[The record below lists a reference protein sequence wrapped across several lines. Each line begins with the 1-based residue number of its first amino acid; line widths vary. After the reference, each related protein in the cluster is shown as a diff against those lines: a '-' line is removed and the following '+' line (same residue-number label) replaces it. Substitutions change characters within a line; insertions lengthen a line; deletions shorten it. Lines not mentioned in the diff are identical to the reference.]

1 MTNAHTRQMNQIQI
15 YNDDY
20 IRRELQTA
28 AAFQRAV
35 LPDPVPVPYLQT
47 AISYHPHSAVSGDV
61 YHFLLNREGELGI
74 FIGDATGH
82 GVTAALMTM
91 MVMLGLDGIR
101 RNLSTDDSMRRLNG
115 LLAARK
121 TGMSVTGIF
130 LRVSPQGKLTVTHAG
145 HPPLLLIPANGAD
158 IVCFEKGG
166 CPLGIF
172 DDEPVP
178 YEEEQYQL
186 QVGDKLFAYT
196 DAVLE
201 WENMA
206 GEGFGLEKLLCVLD
220 HHRHRN
226 FEDLIS
232 ICMDRLIEHAEGNSC
247 GDDLTMLAF
256 EYTGEQDVGYTS

>member
-1 MTNAHTRQMNQIQI
+1 MNQIQI
-15 YNDDY
+15 YNEDY

-28 AAFQRAV
+28 AEFQRAV
-35 LPDPVPVPYLQT
+35 LPEPVPLRYLQT
-47 AISYHPHSAVSGDV
+47 AISYLPHSEVSGDV

-121 TGMSVTGIF
+121 TGVSVTGIF
-130 LRVSPQGKLTVTHAG
+130 FRVSPRGKLTVTHAG
-145 HPPLLLIPANGAD
+145 HPPLLLIPVNGAE

-186 QVGDKLFAYT
+186 QAGDKLFACT

-206 GEGFGLEKLLCVLD
+206 GEVFGMEKLLGVLD
-220 HHRHRN
+220 HHRYQN
-226 FEDLIS
+226 IQDLIN
-232 ICMDRLIEHAEGNSC
+232 ICLNRLVEHAEGNSC
-247 GDDLTMLAF
+247 GDDLTILAF
-256 EYTGEQDVGYTS
+256 EYTGEHDTGYTS